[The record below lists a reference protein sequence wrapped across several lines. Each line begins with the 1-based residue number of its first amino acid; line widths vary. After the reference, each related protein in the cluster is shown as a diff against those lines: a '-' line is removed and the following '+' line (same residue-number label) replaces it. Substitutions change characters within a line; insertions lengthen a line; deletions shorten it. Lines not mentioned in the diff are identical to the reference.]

1 MVQTV
6 RSLALSPNSKAIIF
20 EKPLVLNRIFF
31 SVTAFAPPNEW
42 HRSKISFDD
51 PSFNSFYVLDGPVR
65 YFEAKGEGIFQGDVW
80 IFNQS
85 TVDLLYSATEILIQ

>member
-6 RSLALSPNSKAIIF
+6 KSVALSPGTKTILF
-20 EKPLVLNRIFF
+20 EKPIVLCRIFF

-51 PSFNSFYVLDGPVR
+51 PSFISFYILDGPAR
-65 YFEAKGEGIFQGDVW
+65 YFEAKGEGIFQGNVW
-80 IFNQS
+80 IYNQS
-85 TVDLLYSATEILIQ
+85 TVDLLYTSTEILI